1 MSLSSDLISEFVKV
15 TKDDEKPKS
24 ETIVYG
30 TTVEYNG
37 STYVKLD
44 GSELLTPVSTTSDT
58 KPGERVTV
66 MIKDHTATI
75 TGNMSSPSARSGDV
89 KDLVDQISEFE
100 IVIADK
106 VNAGELNA
114 EKARID
120 NLVAENATIKN
131 HLTATEAD
139 IGALQADNVTITG
152 KLDAAEANIENLN
165 ATKISAEIA
174 DAKYA
179 TIENLKATDA
189 KFNNLDSTYAKIVDL
204 EAQEARITDLDAEK
218 LSAEQ
223 ADLKYADI
231 DSLNAAKA
239 DIDSLEA
246 DHASFKN
253 ATTENFTA
261 VNASINDLETK
272 KLSAEQADLKYA
284 NIDFTNINQAAIE
297 KIFSDSGIIRDL
309 VVSEGK
315 ITGEL
320 VGVTIKG
327 DIIEGGT
334 IKADKLVVKGSD
346 GLFYKL
352 NTDGVTTTAEQTEYN
367 SLSGTVITAKS
378 ITAEKVAVD
387 DLVAFGATIGGF
399 KITRSAIYSG
409 FKESAA
415 NTTRGIYLDKEGQL
429 SVGDADNFIRY
440 CKDENGNYKLE
451 ISVSSL
457 LIKSGGE
464 ISNLE
469 TTISDIR
476 TEIEQNSKNITLRA
490 TSDEVAKVSE
500 DTETL
505 INELQSQ
512 LSIQADSI
520 ASLIRNGEVGSLIK
534 QDANGLYFF
543 DISGLETRVSDS
555 AEKIGDIEKD
565 KEKIE
570 TDISDLTAKTEYI
583 AVGTDKNDKPYIE
596 LGEGDSD
603 FKVKITNEQIQFKD
617 GQSIPAYISNQK
629 LMIEKAEVHNEL
641 RFGNFVWRTR
651 ANGNMGLTW
660 EEVSS

>member
-89 KDLVDQISEFE
+89 KDLVDKISEFE

-106 VNAGELNA
+106 VDAGELNA

-120 NLVAENATIKN
+120 NLVAENATIKDR
-131 HLTATEAD
+131 LTATEAD
-139 IGALQADNVTITG
+139 IGTLKADNVTITG

-204 EAQEARITDLDAEK
+204 EAQKARITDLDAKK

-253 ATTENFTA
+253 ATAEDFTA

-284 NIDFTNINQAAIE
+284 NIDFANINQAAVE

-334 IKADKLVVKGSD
+334 VKADKLVVKGSD

-352 NTDGVTTTAEQTEYN
+352 NTDGVTATAEQTEYN

-378 ITAEKVAVD
+378 ITAEKVAVG

-399 KITRSAIYSG
+399 NITKSAIYSG

-476 TEIEQNSKNITLRA
+476 TEIEQNSNNITLRA

-500 DTETL
+500 DTTAQ

-512 LSIQADSI
+512 LSIQSDSI
-520 ASLIRNGEVGSLIK
+520 ASLIRNGEAGSLIK
-534 QDANGLYFF
+534 QDTNGLYFF

-565 KEKIE
+565 KEKIK
-570 TDISDLTAKTEYI
+570 TDISDLEAKTEYI
-583 AVGTDKNDKPYIE
+583 AVGTDENDKPYIE

>member
-120 NLVAENATIKN
+120 NLVAENATIKD